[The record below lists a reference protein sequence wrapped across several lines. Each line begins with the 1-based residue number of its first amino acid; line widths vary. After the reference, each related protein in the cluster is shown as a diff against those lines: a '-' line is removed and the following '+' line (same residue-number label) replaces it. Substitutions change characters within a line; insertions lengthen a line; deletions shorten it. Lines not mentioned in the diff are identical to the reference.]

1 MGCVPT
7 GSLNKKKCVLLLYSS
22 NGPSENQENNY
33 IHLSNNNSKNVH
45 NTFIKSAR
53 LVTGT
58 LLRESRDEGGERP
71 KQCRRG
77 KYQGGVGTWE
87 GGESGRTKVEWGGV
101 STKLKYIQTNYK
113 PKSQR
118 TLNKGKG
125 LLCPHSMKLG
135 SARTGTL
142 LKSLYTF
149 HTAQSQSHRIAS
161 EERHERTVTVQ

>member
-1 MGCVPT
+1 MGRDP
-7 GSLNKKKCVLLLYSS
+7 S
-22 NGPSENQENNY
+22 NAEED
-33 IHLSNNNSKNVH
+33 
-45 NTFIKSAR
+45 NTR
-53 LVTGT
+53 V
-58 LLRESRDEGGERP
+58 EW
-71 KQCRRG
+71 
-77 KYQGGVGTWE
+77 GTWE
-87 GGESGRTKVEWGGV
+87 GGESGTTKVEWGGV

-161 EERHERTVTVQ
+161 EERRERTVTVQ